1 MKKKTFLKSIIFLL
15 ISTIILS
22 GCSPDA
28 NDQKEEDL
36 VKVETEQNLNN
47 SLEDFKGYLKEYFD
61 VSFDEDIEKEDIDS
75 GMKKIF
81 AEETVSIE
89 GDLNGLTFL
98 RAINKASGFEEL
110 ALSYDDEKVKESLK
124 EAGIEEEVDSELGK
138 YIACTIDTNLLDVEK
153 VKELVSAEKI
163 TPELAIT
170 SLMQVINKT
179 SLGSN
184 YLGYSNDPTIYRK
197 IEDSWT
203 SFVLFEDEKLTDIG
217 AKLVQDKKI
226 TGYNL
231 KLNSYRADFIADK
244 TMSYGHS
251 NIEHALQLIGLL
263 NSEDL
268 VAKVQLEPKVSIY
281 EYLPEWGPVGDP
293 TPKYQV
299 VEVADLLLANSVEY
313 DLKLEFSS
321 SQDLIEFERVIDKY
335 AKKNEENEGEG
346 LIVESWWQPFL
357 LVSNDEMPEDLF
369 FEIYDLSLSNEE
381 YTLRSVVLKEDKDEI
396 ENEFKKLSDSGQV
409 KAEKKYTN
417 KAFYSYLTGTDYE

>member
-15 ISTIILS
+15 VSTIILS

-28 NDQKEEDL
+28 DDQKEEDL

-47 SLEDFKGYLKEYFD
+47 SMEDSKEYLKEYFD
-61 VSFDEDIEKEDIDS
+61 VSFDEDIEKADIDYA
-75 GMKKIF
+75 MKKIF

-98 RAINKASGFEEL
+98 KAINKASGFEEL
-110 ALSYDDEKVKESLK
+110 ALTYDDGKVKESLK
-124 EAGIEEEVDSELGK
+124 GAGIEEEVDSELGK
-138 YIACTIDTNLLDVEK
+138 YIACTIDTNLLDAQN

-163 TPELAIT
+163 KPELVIT

-293 TPKYQV
+293 TSKYQV
-299 VEVADLLLANSVEY
+299 VEAGDLLLANAVEY

-321 SQDLIEFERVIDKY
+321 SQDLIEFEQVIDKY
-335 AKKNEENEGEG
+335 AKKNEGNEGEG

-357 LVSNDEMPEDLF
+357 LVSNDEMPEDVF

-381 YTLRSVVLKEDKDEI
+381 YTLRSVVLKEDKDDI
-396 ENEFKKLSDSGQV
+396 EGELKKLSDSGQV
-409 KAEKKYTN
+409 EAEKKYTN
-417 KAFYSYLTGTDYE
+417 KAFYSYLTGTDHE

>member
-1 MKKKTFLKSIIFLL
+1 M
-15 ISTIILS
+15 
-22 GCSPDA
+22 DA
-28 NDQKEEDL
+28 
-36 VKVETEQNLNN
+36 QN
-47 SLEDFKGYLKEYFD
+47 
-61 VSFDEDIEKEDIDS
+61 
-75 GMKKIF
+75 
-81 AEETVSIE
+81 
-89 GDLNGLTFL
+89 
-98 RAINKASGFEEL
+98 
-110 ALSYDDEKVKESLK
+110 
-124 EAGIEEEVDSELGK
+124 
-138 YIACTIDTNLLDVEK
+138 

-163 TPELAIT
+163 TAELAIT

-184 YLGYSNDPTIYRK
+184 YLGYSSDPTIYRK

-203 SFVLFEDEKLTDIG
+203 SFVLFEDEKFTDIG

-268 VAKVQLEPKVSIY
+268 VAKVQLEPKVSTY
-281 EYLPEWGPVGDP
+281 EYLPEWGPAGEA
-293 TPKYQV
+293 TPKYEV
-299 VEVADLLLANSVEY
+299 VEVGDLLLANAVEY

-321 SQDLIEFERVIDKY
+321 SQDLIEFEQVINKY

-381 YTLRSVVLKEDKDEI
+381 YTLRSVVLKENKDDI
-396 ENEFKKLSDSGQV
+396 ESELKKLSDSGQV
-409 KAEKKYTN
+409 EAEKKYTN
-417 KAFYSYLTGTDYE
+417 KAFYSYLTGTDHE

>member
-1 MKKKTFLKSIIFLL
+1 MKRKTFFNIIMLL
-15 ISTIILS
+15 LVSTIALS
-22 GCSPDA
+22 GCSPDTG
-28 NDQKEEDL
+28 DQKQEDL
-36 VKVETEQNLNN
+36 DKLETEQSLNN
-47 SLEDFKGYLKEYFD
+47 SLEDSKEYLKEFFD
-61 VSFDEDIEKEDIDS
+61 VSFDEDIDKEDIDS
-75 GMKKIF
+75 SMKKIF
-81 AEETVSIE
+81 GEEAAAIE
-89 GDLNGLTFL
+89 GDLDGLTFIK
-98 RAINKASGFEEL
+98 AINKASGFEEL
-110 ALSYDDEKVKESLK
+110 ALTYDDEKVKKSLK
-124 EAGIEEEVDSELGK
+124 EAGIKEEVESDLGK
-138 YIACTIDTNLLDVEK
+138 YIACTIDTNLLDAQN
-153 VKELVSAEKI
+153 VKELVAREEI

-170 SLMQVINKT
+170 SLMQVINKS

-203 SFVLFEDEKLTDIG
+203 SFVLFEDEKFTDIG

-231 KLNSYRADFIADK
+231 KLNSYKADFIADK

-268 VAKVQLEPKVSIY
+268 VAKVQLEPKVSTY
-281 EYLPEWGPVGDP
+281 EYLPEWGPTGEP
-293 TPKYQV
+293 TPKYEV
-299 VEVADLLLANSVEY
+299 VEVGDLLLANSVEY

-321 SQDLIEFERVIDKY
+321 TEDLIEFEQVIDKY

-357 LVSNDEMPEDLF
+357 LVSNDQMPEDIF

-381 YTLRSVVLKEDKDEI
+381 YTLRSVVLKEDKDKI
-396 ENEFKKLSDSGQV
+396 ENEFKELSDSGQV

-417 KAFYSYLTGTDYE
+417 KAFSSC